1 MTLKYLNRFYALR
14 TWLIVKNNYKREV
27 SSEFEMKHILREKAA
42 DFKILKNL
50 KDKYSFL
57 G

>member
-27 SSEFEMKHILREKAA
+27 SSEFEMKHIFREKA
-42 DFKILKNL
+42 DFKILKIL
-50 KDKYSFL
+50 KDKHSFL
-57 G
+57 R